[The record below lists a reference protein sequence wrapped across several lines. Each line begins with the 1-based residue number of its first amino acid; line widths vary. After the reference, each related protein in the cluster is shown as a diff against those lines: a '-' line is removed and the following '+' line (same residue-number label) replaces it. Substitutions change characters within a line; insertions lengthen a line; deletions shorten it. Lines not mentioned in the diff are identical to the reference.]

1 MDVREKEQ
9 KKTVKYKE
17 QEQEKEKEQAIENG
31 SPLFFV
37 LHAGRS
43 GTLDSPF
50 ANKADSLAYF
60 HLLGQFSA
68 FKAES
73 PLYFSKNQ
81 LLPNLKRRTDS
92 ISLKTVYFP
101 HLRRIIR
108 FGAWLLGYCYS
119 QNLLS
124 PKC

>member
-9 KKTVKYKE
+9 KKTVKY
-17 QEQEKEKEQAIENG
+17 QEQEQAIEKG

-43 GTLDSPF
+43 GTPDSPF
-50 ANKADSLAYF
+50 ANKADSLTYF

-108 FGAWLLGYCYS
+108 FGAWLLGCCYF

>member
-60 HLLGQFSA
+60 HLLGQF
-68 FKAES
+68 
-73 PLYFSKNQ
+73 
-81 LLPNLKRRTDS
+81 TD
-92 ISLKTVYFP
+92 FN
-101 HLRRIIR
+101 
-108 FGAWLLGYCYS
+108 A
-119 QNLLS
+119 
-124 PKC
+124 

>member
-9 KKTVKYKE
+9 KKTVKY
-17 QEQEKEKEQAIENG
+17 QEQEQAIEKG

-37 LHAGRS
+37 LQAGRS
-43 GTLDSPF
+43 GTPDSPF
-50 ANKADSLAYF
+50 ENKADSLTYF